1 MIGKSINRFLYLFVR
16 YTHPIQN
23 TKHQMLL
30 EQQEEIEEFKPE
42 ELNHIREKIELMS
55 KFNQVEV
62 LRILS
67 KYNNIV
73 LNENKYGIHVNLTDV
88 PKEVVDKIKI
98 FIEYVNTQEN
108 TLNVIE
114 MQKEDFK
121 NTYFTNDIKD
131 NASKKSNPNK
141 TNNKKR

>member
-1 MIGKSINRFLYLFVR
+1 MFICKI
-16 YTHPIQN
+16 YTSN
-23 TKHQMLL
+23 TKDKMLL
-30 EQQEEIEEFKPE
+30 EQQEEIEEFNPE

-131 NASKKSNPNK
+131 NASKKSNPIK

>member
-1 MIGKSINRFLYLFVR
+1 
-16 YTHPIQN
+16 
-23 TKHQMLL
+23 MLL
-30 EQQEEIEEFKPE
+30 EQIEEEIDEFNPE
-42 ELNHIREKIELMS
+42 ELNNIREKIELMS

-88 PKEVVDKIKI
+88 PKEVIEKIKT

-131 NASKKSNPNK
+131 NASKKSNPIK

>member
-1 MIGKSINRFLYLFVR
+1 MTLVSKKKIMEAMEAISSDPYYEGVSVN
-16 YTHPIQN
+16 Q
-23 TKHQMLL
+23 
-30 EQQEEIEEFKPE
+30 
-42 ELNHIREKIELMS
+42 LNHIREKIELMS

-88 PKEVVDKIKI
+88 PKEVVDKIKT

-131 NASKKSNPNK
+131 NASKKSNPTK

>member
-1 MIGKSINRFLYLFVR
+1 VFICKI
-16 YTHPIQN
+16 YTSN
-23 TKHQMLL
+23 TKDKMLL
-30 EQQEEIEEFKPE
+30 EQQEEIEEFNPE

-88 PKEVVDKIKI
+88 PKEVVDKIKT